1 MANVEF
7 IGFDYMSAGIVAE
20 IKRNITALLETPEG
34 TCAGDRSYGIPQ
46 DFVGMP
52 IGVARNLAALAVID
66 KLELYEPRV
75 TLLDVMTEADAK
87 NGHIINTYYIGPN
100 EDYEE
105 EAAEEAEEDEEA
117 DA

>member
-1 MANVEF
+1 
-7 IGFDYMSAGIVAE
+7 
-20 IKRNITALLETPEG
+20 
-34 TCAGDRSYGIPQ
+34 
-46 DFVGMP
+46 MP

-105 EAAEEAEEDEEA
+105 ETAEEAEEDEEA